1 MLNPHDT
8 LKSELKI
15 PRVDYEVKIFFP
27 KKFEALRRFYCGSQ
41 YDFIESL
48 IRTQEWTTVTG
59 GKTKSK
65 FYRSFDDKY
74 VFKEIKKSE
83 FKMFIEFAPSYFD
96 YLCKSFFHN
105 YPCALCK
112 ILGAFK
118 IKVTTYKGGTQKITK
133 KHIYITENLNFG
145 IKPEDEPHIIRY
157 DLKGSTLNRFVKKQV
172 GTAPTDLSRVVLHDN
187 NFQLAFMGRPLP
199 IRYTINRILHICINN
214 DTLCLSKSNI
224 VDYSLLTIID
234 ARRKKVRFG
243 IIDYVQQYT
252 LDKIFEGQFK
262 RIINRGEVPTIVDPD
277 KYKMRFKRAM
287 KRYFIGMVTQEE
299 KAAAGGAEGGPAC
312 SNKQEQLEMLLQ

>member
-1 MLNPHDT
+1 M
-8 LKSELKI
+8 
-15 PRVDYEVKIFFP
+15 RVFFP

-48 IRTQEWTTVTG
+48 FQTIEWTTVTG

-83 FKMFIEFAPSYFD
+83 FKMFLEFSPQYFD

-112 ILGAFK
+112 ILGAYK
-118 IKVTTYKGGTQKITK
+118 IKITTYKNNTPKVTK
-133 KHIYITENLNFG
+133 KYIYITENLNFG
-145 IKPEDEPHIIRY
+145 IKKEDESHIIRY
-157 DLKGSTLNRFVKKQV
+157 DLKGSTLNRFVKKQMNNEMN
-172 GTAPTDLSRVVLHDN
+172 RVVLHDN

-199 IRYTINRILHICINN
+199 IRYTINRILHYCINN
-214 DTLCLSKSNI
+214 DTLFLSQSNI

-234 ARRKKVRFG
+234 TKRKKVRFG
-243 IIDYVQQYT
+243 IIDYVQ
-252 LDKIFEGQFK
+252 
-262 RIINRGEVPTIVDPD
+262 
-277 KYKMRFKRAM
+277 
-287 KRYFIGMVTQEE
+287 
-299 KAAAGGAEGGPAC
+299 
-312 SNKQEQLEMLLQ
+312 